1 MAETKTTILETD
13 QQARA
18 LATRLVRTARF
29 GALAVLHDDTGAP
42 FASRVAVSTAC
53 DGVPVILVSRLS
65 EHTSGLLSDPRS
77 SLLLGEPGKGDPLAH
92 PRISLVCSAVKIDR
106 DDPRHASVRSRF
118 LRRHPK
124 SALYADFADFLFF
137 RLEPL
142 SASLNGGFGK
152 AYRLSPE
159 DIRIDSPA
167 NEELAGMEEGAVEH
181 MNDDHSDAVDLYA
194 KALAGESGDGWK
206 LATLDAAGFDMIRSE
221 RICRVEFDPIL
232 QAAAQLRPELV
243 KLAKKARKTTDYQI
257 DNDGS
262 N

>member
-1 MAETKTTILETD
+1 MAETKATILETD

-29 GALAVLHDDTGAP
+29 GALAVLHADTGAP
-42 FASRVAVSTAC
+42 FASRVAVATAC

-92 PRISLVCSAVKIDR
+92 PRISLVCSAARIDR
-106 DDPRHASVRSRF
+106 DDSRHASVRSRF

-152 AYRLSPE
+152 AYRLAPE

-167 NEELAGMEEGAVEH
+167 NDELAGMEEGAVEH
-181 MNDDHSDAVDLYA
+181 MNDDHSDAVALYA

-221 RICRVEFDPIL
+221 RISRVEFDPIL
-232 QAAAQLRPELV
+232 QTAAELRPELV
-243 KLAKKARKTTDYQI
+243 KLARKARKTTDNQI
-257 DNDGS
+257 DDDGS

>member
-1 MAETKTTILETD
+1 MAETKATILETD
-13 QQARA
+13 EQARA

-29 GALAVLHDDTGAP
+29 GALAVLHADTGAP
-42 FASRVAVSTAC
+42 FASRVAVATAC

-77 SLLLGEPGKGDPLAH
+77 SLLVGEPGKGDPLAY
-92 PRISLVCSAVKIDR
+92 PRISLVCSAVRIDR

-152 AYRLSPE
+152 AYRLAPE

-167 NEELAGMEEGAVEH
+167 NEELAGMEERAVEH
-181 MNDDHSDAVDLYA
+181 MNEDHPDAVDLYA
-194 KALAGESGDGWK
+194 KALAGESGNGWK
-206 LATLDAAGFDMIRSE
+206 LATVDAAGFDMIRSE
-221 RICRVEFDPIL
+221 RVSRVEFNPIL
-232 QAAAQLRPELV
+232 TTAAQLRPELV
-243 KLAKKARKTTDYQI
+243 TLAQKARKTM
-257 DNDGS
+257 DNQREHDGS

>member
-1 MAETKTTILETD
+1 MAETKATILETD

-29 GALAVLHDDTGAP
+29 GALAVLHADTGAP
-42 FASRVAVSTAC
+42 FASRVAVATAC

-92 PRISLVCSAVKIDR
+92 PRISLVCTAARIDR

-137 RLEPL
+137 RLELL

-152 AYRLSPE
+152 AYRLAPE

-167 NEELAGMEEGAVEH
+167 NDDLAGIEEGAVEH

-221 RICRVEFDPIL
+221 RISRVEFDPIL
-232 QAAAQLRPELV
+232 QTAAQLRPELV
-243 KLAKKARKTTDYQI
+243 KLARKARKTTDNQI

-262 N
+262 D